1 MAAVS
6 SDDESEEFEGFDDTP
21 GTTGHNEADP
31 NQDTEEPFAGPP
43 KKTAG
48 TKDAKAE
55 KKNKSKRD
63 SAPKEND
70 TGKKGKKL
78 NKDAPKSSNGDI
90 GSGGNQFSN
99 LEDIEDEAEEE
110 TDISAW
116 KSLDLSPEMLSSIR
130 RMKFSKPTAIQAAS
144 IPYIIEGLD
153 VIGKA
158 STGSGKTLAFAIPIV
173 EALLARQGKDETEEQ
188 HPTALILSPT
198 RELAHQITNHIKDLC
213 EGLPTPPYVCP
224 VTGGLSVQKQQ
235 RQLEK
240 ADIVIATPGRLW
252 EVLSS
257 SKALLNSFKEIQFLV
272 VDEADRLLSEGHF
285 KDAEEIFSALERVEI
300 NEEDEE
306 DEVEVAAPR
315 EKQTLVFS
323 ATFNKGLQQKL
334 AGKGRY
340 DLMGE
345 AQSMEY
351 LLKKLKFRGRP
362 KFVDVN
368 PVSQMA
374 EGLKE
379 GMIECGAMEKD
390 LYLYSTLLLQSNR
403 RTLVFTNSI
412 SSVRRLTPL
421 LQNLALPV
429 IALHSEMA
437 QKARLRSIE
446 RFTAPKTDNS
456 AAPILVATDVAARG
470 LDIPGIEL
478 VIHYHVPRTADA
490 YVHRSGRTARAQSS
504 GVSILLC
511 APEEVTPTRRLV
523 AKVHAAATTRAAK
536 AGKTSDDGK
545 SATFF
550 IRTIDIDRRV
560 VSRLRERVVLAK
572 KIADS
577 TIAKERGGKEENW
590 MKSAA
595 EELGVDYD
603 SEEMEKAGKWG
614 GRGSGRKKK
623 EKEARQ
629 LTKAEVGALR
639 AELKV
644 LLSKRVNQGVSE
656 RYITSGGVDIDGLL
670 KGGKGEFLG
679 LVDGLGFDL

>member
-1 MAAVS
+1 
-6 SDDESEEFEGFDDTP
+6 
-21 GTTGHNEADP
+21 
-31 NQDTEEPFAGPP
+31 
-43 KKTAG
+43 
-48 TKDAKAE
+48 
-55 KKNKSKRD
+55 
-63 SAPKEND
+63 
-70 TGKKGKKL
+70 L
-78 NKDAPKSSNGDI
+78 
-90 GSGGNQFSN
+90 GGNQFSQ
-99 LEDIEDEAEEE
+99 LEDIEDEAEEDA
-110 TDISAW
+110 DISAW
-116 KSLDLSPEMLSSIR
+116 EPLDLSPAMLSSIR
-130 RMKFSKPTAIQAAS
+130 RLKFVKPTAIQAAA
-144 IPYIIEGLD
+144 IPHIMNGLD

-173 EALLARQGKDETEEQ
+173 EALLSRQGQDEVKKG

-198 RELAHQITNHIKDLC
+198 RELAHQITSHIKDLC
-213 EGLPTPPYVCP
+213 EGLPSAPYVCP
-224 VTGGLSVQKQQ
+224 VTGGLAVQKQQ

-257 SKALLNSFKEIQFLV
+257 SKPLLNSFKEIQFLV

-285 KDAEEIFSALERVEI
+285 KDAEEIFSALDRVEDD
-300 NEEDEE
+300 EDDDEE
-306 DEVEVAAPR
+306 EAPK

-351 LLKKLKFRGRP
+351 LLKKLSFRDRP

-374 EGLKE
+374 EGLRE

-390 LYLYSTLLLQSNR
+390 LYLYAALLLQSNR

-412 SSVRRLTPL
+412 SSVRRLAPL
-421 LQNLALPV
+421 LQNLGLPV
-429 IALHSEMA
+429 LALHSEMA
-437 QKARLRSIE
+437 QKARMRSIE
-446 RFTAPKTDNS
+446 RFTANKTDNTT
-456 AAPILVATDVAARG
+456 APILVATDVAARG

-478 VIHYHVPRTADA
+478 VIHYHVPRAADA
-490 YVHRSGRTARAQSS
+490 YVHRSGRTARAETS
-504 GVSILLC
+504 GLSILLC
-511 APEEVTPTRRLV
+511 SPDEVTPTRRLV

-536 AGKTSDDGK
+536 AGATDDDGK

-577 TIAKERGGKEENW
+577 SLAKERGSKEENW

-595 EELGVDYD
+595 EELGVEYD
-603 SEEMEKAGKWG
+603 SEELEKASKWA

-629 LTKAEVGALR
+629 LTKAEAGALR
-639 AELKV
+639 AELKM

-656 RYITSGGVDIDGLL
+656 RYITSGGVDIDELL
-670 KGGKGEFLG
+670 KGEKGEFLG
-679 LVDGLGFDL
+679 KVDGFGLDDF